1 MESRYGKGRLMI
13 ANAAI
18 APCLT
23 CQHQLTTAKIRS
35 GVSGL
40 IAKANSDWCAG
51 SVATFGDSWTFVL
64 PFSGILLVWMTFNAI
79 GIHTQPSDPYSFILL
94 SLVLLTLA
102 TLRAPRIMM
111 SLRPQKTKD
120 RVRTESS
127 TRVSFRAKL
136 EFRQLCEKVDHQ
148 RAYLWIKPA
157 DLQRN
162 QRESS

>member
-1 MESRYGKGRLMI
+1 MI
-13 ANAAI
+13 AEAAN
-18 APCLT
+18 APCLNCR
-23 CQHQLTTAKIRS
+23 CQRSTAKIRS

-40 IAKANSDWCAG
+40 IAKANSDWCAD
-51 SVATFGDSWTFVL
+51 SAAPFGNSWTFIL
-64 PFSGILLVWMTFNAI
+64 QFSGILLVWMTFNAI
-79 GIHTQPSDPYSFILL
+79 GIHTQPTDPYSFILL
-94 SLVLLTLA
+94 SLVVLTLA
-102 TLRAPRIMM
+102 ALRAPRIMM
-111 SLRPQKTKD
+111 SLRPQKTND

-127 TRVSFRAKL
+127 ARVSFRAKL

>member
-1 MESRYGKGRLMI
+1 MI

-51 SVATFGDSWTFVL
+51 SVATFGDSWTL
-64 PFSGILLVWMTFNAI
+64 IQQFSGILFVWMTINAI
-79 GIHTQPSDPYSFILL
+79 GIMAQPSDPYPFILL

-102 TLRAPRIMM
+102 TLRAPLVMM
-111 SLRPQKTKD
+111 SLRPQKTND
-120 RVRTESS
+120 RARTESS
-127 TRVSFRAKL
+127 ARVSFRAKL
-136 EFRQLCEKVDHQ
+136 EFRQLCEKVDYQ
-148 RAYLWIKPA
+148 RAHLWIQPA
-157 DLQRN
+157 DLQQT